1 MKSRNTLK
9 CQNKTKIQLKIRSV
23 IQCISVIVPR
33 CFSNSFQMSWM
44 TSWLGTSSP
53 WAMSWPTIFAC
64 SSSSE
69 SSSSSPAAVHAHNNL
84 PLLTSLQ
91 PGKAVRHSSI
101 RLVFELPGPP
111 VIQMIGG
118 NSSCSV
124 AASTLTSAC
133 LAVMPLSF
141 SLMKPIP
148 IPFLASVNSFWSRQT
163 LVRAKNNSDIVDIV
177 HFLFTLFS
185 LWSGPSSKV
194 REIQNSV
201 NKNVQYQNYNL
212 IFALEENQP
221 CIAYKNLGIGVWWYD
236 WYVQRPPK
244 NPSRPPRA
252 AVRHSPESY
261 KMTNEKDIGIDALTM
276 IPSTFQREADIK
288 VFHLQTDNFTNISPW
303 LT

>member
-1 MKSRNTLK
+1 MQNHLFWLLSRVNSKPTNQHSSFCLCFDGLKLRIWRKFLKSRNTQGNTLK

-163 LVRAKNNSDIVDIV
+163 LVRAKNRLEIWYCTFYTILN
-177 HFLFTLFS
+177 FPRFFPAE
-185 LWSGPSSKV
+185 SGPSSKD
-194 REIQNSV
+194 
-201 NKNVQYQNYNL
+201 KNVQYQNYDL
-212 IFALEENQP
+212 FFALEE
-221 CIAYKNLGIGVWWYD
+221 
-236 WYVQRPPK
+236 R
-244 NPSRPPRA
+244 
-252 AVRHSPESY
+252 SY
-261 KMTNEKDIGIDALTM
+261 REITSLT
-276 IPSTFQREADIK
+276 
-288 VFHLQTDNFTNISPW
+288 LYC
-303 LT
+303 L

>member
-1 MKSRNTLK
+1 MQNHLIWLLSRVNSKPTNQHSSFCLCFDGLKLRIWRKFLKSRNTLK

-118 NSSCSV
+118 NSSCSI
-124 AASTLTSAC
+124 ASTVTSAC
-133 LAVMPLSF
+133 FTGLAMMSVPLSF

-148 IPFLASVNSFWSRQT
+148 MFLASVNSFWSRQT
-163 LVRAKNNSDIVDIV
+163 TAS
-177 HFLFTLFS
+177 
-185 LWSGPSSKV
+185 
-194 REIQNSV
+194 
-201 NKNVQYQNYNL
+201 
-212 IFALEENQP
+212 
-221 CIAYKNLGIGVWWYD
+221 
-236 WYVQRPPK
+236 
-244 NPSRPPRA
+244 
-252 AVRHSPESY
+252 
-261 KMTNEKDIGIDALTM
+261 
-276 IPSTFQREADIK
+276 
-288 VFHLQTDNFTNISPW
+288 
-303 LT
+303 